1 MKKITAINWFRK
13 DLRLSDNPSLYE
25 ASNYQNVKNIFIL
38 DDINSGN
45 YMYGSASKFW
55 LHNSLQS
62 LNNSLDNSI
71 SFYKGNPID
80 VFKDLINRFD
90 ISSVYWNRCYEGWEI
105 LRDKEIKL
113 FLENNGIN
121 VKTFN
126 ASLLWEPW
134 EIKKSDNTPY
144 KVFTPFYRRGCL
156 NFKYP
161 REPLQ
166 KPKFKNLIKD
176 DKRSIK
182 LDEFR
187 LLTNLKWIKSL
198 EEKWNIG
205 EIQANIK
212 FENFIKNSLNLYK
225 EGRDVPSK
233 ESVSKISPHLHFGEI
248 SPNQLW
254 YKIKKHSDDDN
265 TDHFCSELGWREF
278 SYSQLYFNPNLPKKN
293 LQPKF
298 DNFPWSENLS
308 NLKAWQKG
316 MTGIP
321 MVDAGMRELWQTG
334 FMHNRLRMIT
344 GSFLVKNLLIH
355 WHHGERWFW
364 DCLVDA
370 DLASNS
376 AGWQW
381 IAGCGADA
389 APFFRIFN
397 PVTQGQKF
405 DPQGIYIRKYIPEIA
420 ALPNK
425 YLFDPWNAP
434 LSVLKEINIK
444 LGSTY
449 PLPIV
454 DLKTSREKAL
464 LAFKSI

>member
-1 MKKITAINWFRK
+1 MKKNTAINWFRK

-25 ASNYQNVKNIFIL
+25 ASNYQNVQNIFIL

-80 VFKDLINRFD
+80 IFKDLINRFD

-105 LRDKEIKL
+105 LRDKEIKS
-113 FLENNGIN
+113 FLKNNGIN

-156 NFKYP
+156 NFKHP

-176 DKRSIK
+176 EKRSMK
-182 LDEFR
+182 LDELK

-198 EEKWNIG
+198 KEKWNIG

-278 SYSQLYFNPNLPKKN
+278 SYSQLYFNPNLPKK
-293 LQPKF
+293 K
-298 DNFPWSENLS
+298 
-308 NLKAWQKG
+308 
-316 MTGIP
+316 
-321 MVDAGMRELWQTG
+321 
-334 FMHNRLRMIT
+334 
-344 GSFLVKNLLIH
+344 
-355 WHHGERWFW
+355 
-364 DCLVDA
+364 
-370 DLASNS
+370 
-376 AGWQW
+376 
-381 IAGCGADA
+381 
-389 APFFRIFN
+389 
-397 PVTQGQKF
+397 
-405 DPQGIYIRKYIPEIA
+405 
-420 ALPNK
+420 
-425 YLFDPWNAP
+425 
-434 LSVLKEINIK
+434 
-444 LGSTY
+444 STTK
-449 PLPIV
+449 I
-454 DLKTSREKAL
+454 
-464 LAFKSI
+464 